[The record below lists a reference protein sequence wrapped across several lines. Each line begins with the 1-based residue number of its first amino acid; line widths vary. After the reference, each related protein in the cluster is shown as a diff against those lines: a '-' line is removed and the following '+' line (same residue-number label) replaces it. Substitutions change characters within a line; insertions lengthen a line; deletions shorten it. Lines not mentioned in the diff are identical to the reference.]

1 MQIKELRLNVQ
12 FEYIKEI
19 RKYIYDIEE
28 FLRENNL
35 CDKLNQVPPVPDNV
49 EPQIE
54 RLSSVKE
61 LENKTVK
68 IFISQAS
75 ITILFIY
82 KASLGFEETVKKDI
96 EYVAKI
102 SQDIKD
108 LLSEKY
114 SSFKINYEGL
124 ILASSKRILKDDKV
138 SIEKF
143 NINRSIVEERTK
155 VVKDIDKKHTE
166 MIEKSFLEY
175 YNDVKPN
182 INPMAKKT
190 NLNTFVGWDYILVIE
205 IDNRI
210 EYNNS
215 EDNDMSL
222 PLDYD
227 FAYTKIE
234 EYFNKEIN

>member
-28 FLRENNL
+28 FLTQNNL
-35 CDKLNQVPPVPDNV
+35 CDKLNQVPPVPDDI

-61 LENKTVK
+61 LEDKTVK

-82 KASLGFEETVKKDI
+82 KVSCVFENTVKKDI
-96 EYVAKI
+96 EFITKT
-102 SQDIKD
+102 SKDIQNI
-108 LLSEKY
+108 LVTKY
-114 SSFKINYEGL
+114 PSFKINYEGL
-124 ILASSKRILKDDKV
+124 ILASLQKILKDDKI
-138 SIEKF
+138 SIKKF
-143 NINRSIVEERTK
+143 NINTTLVEYRTK
-155 VVKDIDKKHTE
+155 AVKEIDKKHTK
-166 MIEKSFLEY
+166 MTEKSFVEFY
-175 YNDVKPN
+175 AAVKPN
-182 INPMAKKT
+182 MNPMAIKT
-190 NLNTFVGWDYILVIE
+190 KSSNLLGWDYILVIE
-205 IDNRI
+205 ISNRL
-210 EYNNS
+210 EYNNTKD
-215 EDNDMSL
+215 ENISL

-234 EYFNKEIN
+234 EYFDKEIN